1 MGGVTNFYGEGSQ
14 FSVDTTRP
22 FTVVT
27 RFHATGG
34 ELTEIEQVYVQDG
47 KEIHHPS
54 YPLGGGH
61 NDESDDFCAA
71 QRASFGDRNSFAEK
85 GGMKA
90 MGEALDR
97 GMVLVISLWD
107 DVAVNMNWLDAY
119 MGDDSSAPGA
129 LRGPCDLDDG
139 KPDVLREAHP
149 DAGYTVTNIR
159 WGELGSTSGVSDV
172 IV

>member
-1 MGGVTNFYGEGSQ
+1 MGDGCDINAYRMGVTNFYGPGSD

-27 RFHATGG
+27 RFHTSGG
-34 ELTEIEQVYVQDG
+34 ELSEIEQVYVQDG

-71 QRASFGDRNSFAEK
+71 QKTSFGDRNSFAEK

-107 DVAVNMNWLDAY
+107 DVAT
-119 MGDDSSAPGA
+119 G
-129 LRGPCDLDDG
+129 
-139 KPDVLREAHP
+139 
-149 DAGYTVTNIR
+149 
-159 WGELGSTSGVSDV
+159 GELTEIESHNDESDDFCAAQKTSFGDRNSFAE
-172 IV
+172 